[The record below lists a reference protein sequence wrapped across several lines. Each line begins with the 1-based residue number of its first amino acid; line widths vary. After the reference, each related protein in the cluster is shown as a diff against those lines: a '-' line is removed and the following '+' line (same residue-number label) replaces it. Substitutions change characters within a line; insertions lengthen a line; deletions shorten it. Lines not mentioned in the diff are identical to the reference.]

1 MHTNNYLLS
10 ALALALPVY
19 SLNST
24 ASMGCYSA
32 IESFDNQG
40 PYTYQSPGH
49 CQNQCAG
56 KNFEVAALS
65 RGNMCYCGN
74 KVPSDSAKIADD
86 KCDIACNGWPA
97 ETCGGKDTFNIFQAT
112 DDLQASPSGN
122 ASTTASPTAATAAG
136 GIIVAASTAGGQTG
150 IVTATS
156 TAKSGNTVS
165 KTSAV
170 SGAAATASPTP
181 TGNAAGTVRAGSS
194 LLGAVVAGL
203 GLLL

>member
-74 KVPSDSAKIADD
+74 KVPSGSAKIADD

-97 ETCGGKDTFNIFQAT
+97 ETCKLPTM
-112 DDLQASPSGN
+112 LY
-122 ASTTASPTAATAAG
+122 ST
-136 GIIVAASTAGGQTG
+136 
-150 IVTATS
+150 
-156 TAKSGNTVS
+156 
-165 KTSAV
+165 
-170 SGAAATASPTP
+170 
-181 TGNAAGTVRAGSS
+181 
-194 LLGAVVAGL
+194 VVG
-203 GLLL
+203 